1 MTRYLLIGMG
11 SRGDVQPLVAL
22 GEAMHRAGMDVTIGA
37 GVNFGAWIESRGIT
51 FAPMNIDI
59 QAMMNTPEGIEWIN
73 NSKNSMQEGRNMK
86 RMLDAYADVMT
97 QDLLQICEPAD
108 VLISNLPTFGFVAA
122 IAEKFH
128 KKHWFVLLSPLTPS
142 AYPESTF
149 QPMIP
154 RLKTPINRLSGYI
167 GLYFTHWVSKAS
179 TNTFRK
185 KLGLPAWT
193 YRDYLREWTSI
204 PLLYGVS
211 EPVMIRDGR
220 WHDKT
225 AVTGYWID
233 PLPAN
238 YTPPAPLAQ
247 FLAGGDAPVYIGF
260 GSMSSKDPQATTALI
275 MDAVKKAGV
284 RAIIYSG
291 WAGLSADDIPS
302 NIFLLESAPHEWL
315 FPRMSAVIHHGGAG
329 TTAAALRAGVPSG
342 VISHMADQPYW
353 GRRVYEL
360 GVGAKFIRRH
370 KLTSDK
376 LAQMITTLTQTPSIK
391 EKAQVLGAKL
401 RAENGVE
408 NAVRV
413 IQSWSN

>member
-1 MTRYLLIGMG
+1 MTRYLLVGMG

-22 GEAMHRAGMDVTIGA
+22 GDAMHRAGMDVTIGA
-37 GVNFGAWIESRGIT
+37 GVNFGAWIESRGIK
-51 FAPMNIDI
+51 FAPMSVDV
-59 QAMMNTPEGIEWIN
+59 QVMMNSPEGIEWIN

-86 RMLDAYADVMT
+86 RMLDTYSEQMGH
-97 QDLLQICEPAD
+97 DLLQICEPAD
-108 VLISNLPTFGFVAA
+108 VLISNLPTFGIVAA

-128 KKHWFVLLSPLTPS
+128 KSHWFILLSPLTPS

-179 TNTFRK
+179 TNNFRK

-193 YRDYLREWTSI
+193 YRDYLREWTTI

-211 EPVMIRDGR
+211 EPVIIRDGG
-220 WHDKT
+220 WHDKA

-233 PLPAN
+233 PLPAD

-247 FLAGGDAPVYIGF
+247 FLADGDAPVYIGF
-260 GSMSSKDPQATTALI
+260 GSMSSKDPQATTELI

-302 NIFLLESAPHEWL
+302 HIFLLESAPHEWL
-315 FPRMSAVIHHGGAG
+315 FPRMSAVVHHGGAG

-360 GVGAKFIRRH
+360 GVGEKFIRRH

-376 LAQMITTLTQTPSIK
+376 LAKMITTLTQTPSIK
-391 EKAQVLGAKL
+391 EKAQALGAKL

-413 IQSWSN
+413 IQSWSK